1 MLCWPANGWESFGE
15 PGPGRCMSFDIPQV
29 LSNASSGGA
38 AASGIIV
45 GMQNTYN
52 SLSHQP
58 AGGGAPDTAPQLR
71 RGSDNRRNLAAGRR
85 PEQQDA
91 VMPIVSVRNLRK
103 IYPNKGGVKVAVQD
117 VSFDVYP
124 GEIVAILGPNGA
136 GKSTTVE
143 CIAGLRAADGGAI
156 SVLGVDPQTHPEI
169 VRENLGIQF
178 QEAQLHDKITVEEAL
193 NLFASF
199 YPNPANVDNLITL
212 LGLAEKRKAAF
223 KSLSGG
229 QKQRVNIALALVG
242 KPKIAILD
250 ELTTG
255 LDPVARRETWDL
267 VAKLRDAGI
276 TIILVTHFMDE
287 AEYLADRII
296 IIDNGLVA
304 ASGSPASLIAAH
316 PEANNLDDLYV
327 ALTKS
332 ESARNLQGVFL

>member
-1 MLCWPANGWESFGE
+1 
-15 PGPGRCMSFDIPQV
+15 MSFDIPQV
-29 LSNASSGGA
+29 LSNASVGRA

-52 SLSHQP
+52 SLNHHP
-58 AGGGAPDTAPQLR
+58 AGQVIEAPGTGGHSSTDSAHRFDRISTTLETTMT
-71 RGSDNRRNLAAGRR
+71 S
-85 PEQQDA
+85 
-91 VMPIVSVRNLRK
+91 PIVSVRNLRK
-103 IYPNKGGVKVAVQD
+103 VYPNKGGVKVAVQD

-143 CIAGLRAADGGAI
+143 CVAGLRAADGGLI
-156 SVLGVDPQTHPEI
+156 SVLGVDPQTNPEI
-169 VRENLGIQF
+169 VRDNLGIQF

-212 LGLAEKRKAAF
+212 LGLDEKRKAAF

-304 ASGSPASLIAAH
+304 AAGSPASLIAAH

-327 ALTKS
+327 ALTKTD
-332 ESARNLQGVFL
+332 SARDIQGVFL